1 MEPAVYRHKLLP
13 SSEEEPEREIAGIFK
28 ENLEYPYYIFAKT
41 KDLTELQWLSA
52 SDVVGFYFIAA
63 ELGDFETQYALYF
76 QDENY
81 PIIEK
86 EQYLK
91 EASAVPQR
99 KMEDMFKTISF
110 KGKEQDENGNWPGV
124 VTLTVNQEKNPGDE
138 QMKSFRM
145 MWTKQGWRIM
155 FNPMK

>member
-1 MEPAVYRHKLLP
+1 MRYGACSIRRHKLLP

-28 ENLEYPYYIFAKT
+28 ENLEYPYNTFAKT

-86 EQYLK
+86 EQYYERSK
-91 EASAVPQR
+91 CSSP
-99 KMEDMFKTISF
+99 K
-110 KGKEQDENGNWPGV
+110 ENGRHVQNNFV
-124 VTLTVNQEKNPGDE
+124 
-138 QMKSFRM
+138 
-145 MWTKQGWRIM
+145 QGKRTR
-155 FNPMK
+155 